1 MNAET
6 LPATAAV
13 TPIAQMPQQV
23 PMVIERLSA
32 LVQNPEVNIEALDK
46 LLELQMKAMA
56 LQAEM
61 DFKAAKSQLAAIR
74 QIIPV
79 NRRGEG
85 PGGSTYTYGDL
96 PQFQKW
102 ADPWCAQCNLAYDW
116 TISDERMDDSGNPE
130 SSIVTC
136 VISHSSGHEKAYPMI
151 ARRDDRTASKLSPM
165 QAYQVAVTYAKR
177 QTLKNGLGLVD
188 SEDACDEDNPIPALP
203 NQNRQRP
210 QSQNSSPSSAGGKQ
224 KDQDGPAHAN
234 AIKTIRN
241 AMENRGINEA
251 DILKRFKLKKLEDLK
266 ASQVNDVLNWMK
278 NPE

>member
-6 LPATAAV
+6 LPATATIA
-13 TPIAQMPQQV
+13 PIAQMPQQV

-32 LVQNPEVNIEALDK
+32 LVQSDQVNVDTLDK
-46 LLELQMKAMA
+46 LLELQLKVMA
-56 LQAEM
+56 HQAKMEYM
-61 DFKAAKSQLAAIR
+61 AAKSKLASIR

-102 ADPWCAQCNLAYDW
+102 ADPWCAECGLGYDW
-116 TISDERMDDSGNPE
+116 RTEQETKDDEGLPLSAMV
-130 SSIVTC
+130 IC
-136 VISHSSGHEKAYPMI
+136 VISHYSGHQDEYPMY
-151 ARRDDRTASKLSPM
+151 ARRDDRLASKLSPM
-165 QAYQVAVTYAKR
+165 QSYQIAITYAKR
-177 QTLKNGLGLVD
+177 QTLKMGLGLVD
-188 SEDACDEDNPIPALP
+188 SEDACDEDNPLPALP